1 MFVLALKTTLMMQ
14 QIACNIFT
22 TFKLMIHLLL
32 SSFTQI
38 LGTLLPSKLL
48 LLQRLTSFKFSS
60 LFHPSLKNF
69 LVLNSLKK
77 GVSFS
82 CSSFTLS
89 CFGTLV
95 PWIYFFF
102 FKKKKKQQSQLV
114 TVWLL

>member
-22 TFKLMIHLLL
+22 TFKVMIHLLL

-48 LLQRLTSFKFSS
+48 LLQKLTSFKFSS
-60 LFHPSLKNF
+60 FFHPSLKNF

-102 FKKKKKQQSQLV
+102 SKKKTTKSVSYCLAAL
-114 TVWLL
+114 T